1 MKKNN
6 YVIIATIFCITTI
19 LVTVCANAKPNNSIE
34 SNMVNPIHPRLTS
47 ITIDPEDVTGQTT
60 NAPGAWTTNLGDP
73 LTQVGVKSDGVFLN
87 QKTKSITLGEID
99 IQLEPGLN
107 TFELVGNGIFPA
119 NTHYGAVLFLDSV
132 ATPPQIAVYNEN
144 GGSGEFMVQA
154 KDTDIMGGANGGLF
168 FDKAPG
174 TNVFVTEDGTLVE
187 VVSFVINAASSTTDE
202 VSGYAIGSDGT
213 DDMTAT
219 LVLRV
224 TPNPLGLTLTSLTI
238 DPEDSTGTTTN
249 APGAWSTNL
258 ADPLSQVGLKS
269 DGYFLNQR
277 VNSISLGEISI
288 PLQPGLN
295 TFNLVG
301 NGVFPSNLYYGA
313 VLFFNGVQTPP
324 QIAVYNENGVSGEF
338 MIQPEGTNIMGSA
351 NGGNFIDP
359 APGTNVFVAEDGTLV
374 EVVSFVINAASS
386 TTDEVSGYAI
396 GSDGTNDMTATLV
409 LRVTLETNVAVE
421 NLIDEI
427 TSMNLPNGIQNSLTS
442 KLQNALD
449 SLNAPNADQRNDA
462 VNKLNA
468 AINSIEAQAGKK
480 ISIEQADYLIA
491 EIQKII
497 DSIQ

>member
-213 DDMTAT
+213 
-219 LVLRV
+219 
-224 TPNPLGLTLTSLTI
+224 
-238 DPEDSTGTTTN
+238 
-249 APGAWSTNL
+249 
-258 ADPLSQVGLKS
+258 
-269 DGYFLNQR
+269 
-277 VNSISLGEISI
+277 
-288 PLQPGLN
+288 
-295 TFNLVG
+295 
-301 NGVFPSNLYYGA
+301 
-313 VLFFNGVQTPP
+313 
-324 QIAVYNENGVSGEF
+324 
-338 MIQPEGTNIMGSA
+338 
-351 NGGNFIDP
+351 
-359 APGTNVFVAEDGTLV
+359 
-374 EVVSFVINAASS
+374 
-386 TTDEVSGYAI
+386 
-396 GSDGTNDMTATLV
+396 NDMTATLV

>member
-6 YVIIATIFCITTI
+6 YVILATIFCITTI
-19 LVTVCANAKPNNSIE
+19 LVTVGANAKPNNTLE
-34 SNMVNPIHPRLTS
+34 SNLVNPISPRLTS

-60 NAPGAWTTNLGDP
+60 NAPGAWSTNLGDP

-87 QKTKSITLGEID
+87 QQTESITLGEID

-107 TFELVGNGIFPA
+107 TLELIGNGIFPT

-144 GGSGEFMVQA
+144 GVSGEFMVQA

-174 TNVFVTEDGTLVE
+174 TNVFVTEDGTLIE
-187 VVSFVINAASSTTDE
+187 VVTFVINAASSTTDD
-202 VSGYAIGSDGT
+202 VSGYTIGPDGT
-213 DDMTAT
+213 NDMTAT

-224 TPNPLGLTLTSLTI
+224 TPNPLDLTLTSLTI
-238 DPEDSTGTTTN
+238 DPADSTGATTN

-258 ADPLSQVGLKS
+258 ADPLSQVGLKA

-277 VNSISLGEISI
+277 VNFISLGEISI
-288 PLQPGLN
+288 PLQLGLN
-295 TFNLVG
+295 TFDIVG
-301 NGVFPSNLYYGA
+301 NGVFPANLYYGA

-324 QIAVYNENGVSGEF
+324 QIAVYNENGATGDF
-338 MIQPEGTNIMGSA
+338 MIRPEGSIIISSA
-351 NGGNFIDP
+351 NGGNFFDP
-359 APGTNVFVAEDGTLV
+359 APGKSIWVTEDGLNV
-374 EVVSFVINAASS
+374 EVVSFMINAESS
-386 TTDEVSGYAI
+386 ITDEVSGYNI
-396 GSDGTNDMTATLV
+396 GADGTDDMTATLV
-409 LRVTLETNVAVE
+409 LRVSQKDTVAVE
-421 NLIDEI
+421 NLIDDIE
-427 TSMNLPNGIQNSLTS
+427 SMDLPNGIQNSLTS
-442 KLQNALD
+442 KLQKVLD